1 MRRATCGARGTMR
14 QAAPCDGCGKFLRR
28 LRSFSLSVLF
38 ALAPRSLC
46 VAWRRPL
53 AKGLI
58 LAGARASGAATA
70 GSRLT
75 TPCAR
80 SRGEGSTPH
89 TRSPEVTLADPRA
102 NGACVGPRQHATFVL
117 WAWRRRRAWTVRVP
131 SAVGSGW
138 GQTSSEPSR
147 SYANSTHKVTCFTV
161 HNSYKSGWP
170 GAREK

>member
-1 MRRATCGARGTMR
+1 MRRAVCGARGTMR

-80 SRGEGSTPH
+80 SRGEGRTSHP
-89 TRSPEVTLADPRA
+89 RSPEVTLADPRA
-102 NGACVGPRQHATFVL
+102 NGACAHDSTPRSSCGPGDAAVRGRFGYPVPWARVGAKQAVRPHARTPTQV
-117 WAWRRRRAWTVRVP
+117 
-131 SAVGSGW
+131 S
-138 GQTSSEPSR
+138 
-147 SYANSTHKVTCFTV
+147 CFTV
-161 HNSYKSGWP
+161 HNSYKSGDGWP